1 MDNNFRMKREYELK
15 EGLYFVHGYYL
26 SGRRE
31 NDIEK
36 LYRDQMILMQDSMDD
51 IYDIDAYDINLREMR
66 IDNQVTI
73 QQGEFV
79 YYDGRR
85 FQRAEDNPTSIM
97 HSELNRQLI
106 RRIGFENY
114 GNQPE
119 EVNENISDVHS
130 YHINVGHGN
139 CSIIVYR
146 ENGSYVMWMIDCSV
160 FDFTNKH
167 NYSSNLDDCLNS
179 IFEKL
184 ELNRISKLLITHLHY
199 DHINGIEHL
208 IKRGWIDANT
218 EVWMNTQY
226 PWKQPTY
233 NRILLQLNALGVK
246 FIDPIV
252 GNSTKNI
259 HILYPDVSF
268 NRKNMAPKNNIN
280 NASVLYQICF
290 GENSML
296 FTGDIETEGWE
307 NVSTCMPYLRESTYY
322 CISHHGSI
330 TGHLRNKCMPARRRI
345 ISLVDCADSTRVQVL
360 MGRDGAYRGVYS
372 GKVLGDFKNIEKT
385 EEVQKYFSLDWET
398 SKVCSV

>member
-1 MDNNFRMKREYELK
+1 MDNDFRMKQEHELK

-26 SGRRE
+26 SGRSE
-31 NDIEK
+31 NDIEE
-36 LYRDQMILMQDSMDD
+36 LYRDQIILMRDSMDE
-51 IYDIDAYDINLREMR
+51 IYNIDAYDINLREMGM
-66 IDNQVTI
+66 DNQVSI
-73 QQGEFV
+73 PQGEFV
-79 YYDGRR
+79 YYDGKR
-85 FQRAEDNPTSIM
+85 FQTAENNPTSIM
-97 HSELNRQLI
+97 HTELNRQLI

-119 EVNENISDVHS
+119 EVNENISDVRS

-146 ENGSYVMWMIDCSV
+146 ENGSYNMWMVDCSV

-167 NYSSNLDDCLNS
+167 NYSSNLDDCLNF
-179 IFEKL
+179 IL
-184 ELNRISKLLITHLHY
+184 EDLGLDRISKLLITHLHY

-252 GNSTKNI
+252 ANSTKNI

-268 NRKNMAPKNNIN
+268 NKKNMAPKNNIN

-307 NVSTCMPYLRESTYY
+307 NVSNCLPYLRESKYY

-330 TGHLRNKCMPARRRI
+330 TGHLRDKCMPARRRI
-345 ISLVDCADSTRVQVL
+345 TTLADCADSTRVQVL

-372 GKVLGDFKNIEKT
+372 EKVLRDFKNIERT
-385 EEVQKYFSLDWET
+385 EEAQKYFSLDWET

>member
-1 MDNNFRMKREYELK
+1 MDNDFRMKRESDLK
-15 EGLYFVHGYYL
+15 KGLYFVHGYYI
-26 SGRRE
+26 SEVRE
-31 NDIEK
+31 NVAE
-36 LYRDQMILMQDSMDD
+36 LYRDQMILMKDSMDD
-51 IYDIDAYDINLREMR
+51 IYDIDAYDINLREMQM
-66 IDNQVTI
+66 DNQI
-73 QQGEFV
+73 AIPQGEFV
-79 YYDGRR
+79 YFDGKR
-85 FQRAEDNPTSIM
+85 FQTAEDNPTSVM
-97 HSELNRQLI
+97 HTELNRQLI

-139 CSIIVYR
+139 CSIIVCW
-146 ENGSYVMWMIDCSV
+146 ENGSYVMWMVDCSV

-167 NYSSNLDDCLNS
+167 NYSSNLDDCLNFIS
-179 IFEKL
+179 KKL
-184 ELNRISKLLITHLHY
+184 WLDRISKLLITHLHY

-307 NVSTCMPYLRESTYY
+307 KVSTCMPYLRESTYY

-330 TGHLRNKCMPARRRI
+330 TGHIRNKCMPARRRI
-345 ISLVDCADSTRVQVL
+345 ASLADCAYSTRVQVL
-360 MGRDGAYRGVYS
+360 MGRDGAYRSVYS